1 MLPLEGGRYSEL
13 VGSDQAPDEDIA
25 DLEAAGE
32 DREQVLARVFDRHR
46 RRLERMVEIRMHPA
60 VRGRIGVSDVLQE
73 AFLEVSGR
81 LGDYLADPS
90 LPFFLWLRV
99 LTAQKLIAEHRRHLG
114 AQKRDVRRQV
124 SRGRPGFPEATSVVL
139 VEHLVG
145 GGTTPTQAAVRAELR
160 VQLEEALDQMKPSDR
175 EVLVLRHFEELTNVE
190 AARELGIERAAAS
203 KRYVRAVQ
211 RLGALLEKLGLREL
225 RAEP

>member
-1 MLPLEGGRYSEL
+1 M
-13 VGSDQAPDEDIA
+13 
-25 DLEAAGE
+25 
-32 DREQVLARVFDRHR
+32 
-46 RRLERMVEIRMHPA
+46 
-60 VRGRIGVSDVLQE
+60 
-73 AFLEVSGR
+73 
-81 LGDYLADPS
+81 
-90 LPFFLWLRV
+90 

-124 SRGRPGFPEATSVVL
+124 SRGRPGFPEATSIVL

-160 VQLEEALDQMKPSDR
+160 VQLEEALDQMKPADR